1 MARLSRLGYLAIL
14 DGFGFGNTDMCRLT
28 IAFDA
33 KTAFMTNNNY
43 TRDRAERAIRAESAD
58 PVGLGVM
65 YCASPTATWL
75 SASRTTG
82 RKITPKAGHE
92 AYYNTLL
99 GGKGYIDFPP
109 NHYMVAMLRARLG
122 DAMELI
128 ELQQKM
134 IRESMT
140 DAAVDEAREQQ
151 LDEIRRSRWKRS
163 SSKMLRTSPRTALAT
178 RIR

>member
-1 MARLSRLGYLAIL
+1 MSVTGRLDFTDLDSPQAIPP
-14 DGFGFGNTDMCRLT
+14 
-28 IAFDA
+28 AA
-33 KTAFMTNNNY
+33 
-43 TRDRAERAIRAESAD
+43 RAERAHR
-58 PVGLGVM
+58 
-65 YCASPTATWL
+65 TALRSVHGELRSHANVYVTPERTPRRPR
-75 SASRTTG
+75 STSRTSPDESTKSSHSTHST
-82 RKITPKAGHE
+82 RMSDA
-92 AYYNTLL
+92 
-99 GGKGYIDFPP
+99 D
-109 NHYMVAMLRARLG
+109 MVAMLRARLG